1 MHQSEDDLL
10 VMYEDPG
17 QGAEKWK
24 LAWEECKVD
33 FDLQDFIVWDLL
45 WRHWQSL
52 HSNEAFVVVP
62 LSMCFQSDVSAGC
75 RIPY

>member
-1 MHQSEDDLL
+1 MRRSEDESDLL

-45 WRHWQSL
+45 WCRWHFYT
-52 HSNEAFVVVP
+52 ATKC
-62 LSMCFQSDVSAGC
+62 LS
-75 RIPY
+75 

>member
-1 MHQSEDDLL
+1 
-10 VMYEDPG
+10 MYEDPG

-45 WRHWQSL
+45 WRHWYL
-52 HSNEAFVVVP
+52 YTATKR
-62 LSMCFQSDVSAGC
+62 LSQ
-75 RIPY
+75 YHY